1 MRMAWGNAD
10 FYVPMKKYSAT
21 NLDKVIFWK
30 MPYKFEYADPVAGI
44 GYRRTVMTT
53 FTTDECLLNRAE
65 AYIML
70 NKYDE
75 AAADLT
81 LWMQN
86 TVNTSMV
93 LTPASIQEFYKD
105 IPYSYDVSDDD
116 PNGIESTIK
125 KHLNPAFTIDAE
137 GSVQECMLQCML
149 DFRRIE
155 TMEGG
160 LRWFDIKRYGIE
172 IIRRTMNASGIPAKK
187 TDVLTKDDERRA
199 IQIPQKVRDAGCPA
213 NPRTAK

>member
-1 MRMAWGNAD
+1 
-10 FYVPMKKYSAT
+10 MKIYTAT
-21 NLDKVIFWK
+21 NLDKTIFWK
-30 MPYKFEYADPVAGI
+30 MPYKFEFTDPVAQI
-44 GYRRTVMTT
+44 GYQRTVITT

-70 NKYDE
+70 KKYDE

-86 TVNTSMV
+86 MVKTNKV
-93 LTPASIQEFYKD
+93 LTPENITEFYKD
-105 IPYSYDVSDDD
+105 IPYSYTVTDDD
-116 PNGIESTIK
+116 PKGINSTIK
-125 KHLNPAFTIDAE
+125 KHLNPAFSIDAE
-137 GSVQECMLQCML
+137 GSTQECMLQCML
-149 DFRRIE
+149 NFRRIE

-172 IIRRTMNASGIPAKK
+172 IIRRTMSANGLPAVK

-199 IQIPQKVRDAGCPA
+199 IQIPPKVRDAGCPA
-213 NPRTAK
+213 NPRKATTATTPTE